1 MTLAKWWCEQKNKIA
16 GLPPGTHRLDNLF
29 FGGLR
34 LQRLGGFGERARSYG
49 ILGKK
54 GVPTKAADH
63 YGKAE
68 SLQQQQEALDTTR
81 MPDAIIML
89 CHGAAHHFVCAGL
102 EWLGSD
108 PQSYGH
114 LHSKHP
120 GHLKQVGAPA
130 SVLEAWQQI
139 ERLRSRAL
147 YGGETTTSEAAI
159 ARDYLATIQAGAQGL
174 RP

>member
-1 MTLAKWWCEQKNKIA
+1 M
-16 GLPPGTHRLDNLF
+16 
-29 FGGLR
+29 
-34 LQRLGGFGERARSYG
+34 
-49 ILGKK
+49 
-54 GVPTKAADH
+54 PTKAADH

-68 SLQQQQEALDTTR
+68 SLQQQQAELDAAR
-81 MPDAIIML
+81 MSDAIITL

-130 SVLEAWQQI
+130 AVLEAWQQI

-147 YGGETTTSEAAI
+147 YGGETTASEAA
-159 ARDYLATIQAGAQGL
+159 AVRGYLATIQTWAQGL
-174 RP
+174 HP